1 MEKQKEVK
9 IIGLTINQQ
18 LGILQSCRL
27 AFDPKNK
34 LIAIKGEV
42 GAGKTTIQKAISL
55 GTQGAD
61 TLKDDKQLYGNI
73 DEEVQLL
80 DGEHKIFVGLKSIEG
95 GSLDYVIYTKDENG
109 KKKKNPEIDG
119 EKITPSSYLKSL
131 QTALTWRMDEL
142 MSENPTVQKKLLLE
156 IFKSQLA
163 GLGVVFDKK
172 DDKWNDSIL
181 GKIEAAEV
189 ERTEADFLRKQLG
202 GFLNQLSP
210 LGIDPENTDTY
221 PHYTDLKV
229 LEGKKTTLT
238 YKINNVD
245 EVRKGELEKL
255 KNSADSIVNDIK
267 EENRNIKE
275 RNKIKEEAF
284 KGLQDQHEQNLA
296 TKAGIRTDLKTL
308 EDAKCLKVG
317 GYEMLMNSLD
327 SQFTPETP
335 MCQPL
340 EVEVEF
346 DEETGNITSKT
357 KDFKEGSEI
366 YILLGSLDLIR
377 KEYSNKANEPKG
389 STREY
394 EDELKELTGS
404 IDIVDE
410 NNKRR
415 KMLDS
420 FLNWQELNNKV
431 IDLRN
436 EYANMLSGIN
446 TGVEGFKI
454 CIDKDESSKLDI
466 YLKYNGSYDP
476 EYFGNKEKEFRK
488 LSSYSGTQKPL
499 ICLLLQNFLL
509 SSKPKAM
516 RYLWI
521 DDVPI
526 DNKTKSLLERMGE
539 ELGVTIIVNI
549 TGDFEKSQLQDGEL
563 LIEGGEVFFN

>member
-55 GTQGAD
+55 GTKGAD
-61 TLKDDKQLYGNI
+61 TLKDDKQLYGEI

-80 DGEHKIFVGLKSIEG
+80 DGEHNIFVGLKSGDG

-119 EKITPSSYLKSL
+119 KKITPSSYLKSL

-156 IFKSQLA
+156 IFKNQLA

-172 DDKWNDSIL
+172 DEKWNDSIL
-181 GKIEAAEV
+181 GKIETAEND
-189 ERTEADFLRKQLG
+189 RTEADFLRKQLG

-210 LGIDPENTDTY
+210 LGIDPENPDTY

-245 EVRKGELEKL
+245 EVRKGELDKL
-255 KNSADSIVNDIK
+255 KNSADSIVNEIK
-267 EENRNIKE
+267 EENR
-275 RNKIKEEAF
+275 KIKDRNGVKELAF
-284 KGLQDQHEQNLA
+284 KGLQDQHEQNLM
-296 TKAGIRTDLKTL
+296 TKTGIRTDLKTL
-308 EDAKCLKVG
+308 EDQKCLKDG

-327 SQFTPETP
+327 SQFKPETP

-340 EVEVEF
+340 EAEVEF
-346 DEETGNITSKT
+346 DEETGNITSLHTDFEKGT
-357 KDFKEGSEI
+357 KIAS
-366 YILLGSLDLIR
+366 LLLDLKTIR
-377 KEYSNKANEPKG
+377 FDYSKKLKEPKG
-389 STREY
+389 STKEY
-394 EDELKELTGS
+394 EDELKELNGS
-404 IDIVDE
+404 IDIVKE
-410 NNKRR
+410 NNNRR

-420 FLNWQELNNKV
+420 FLNWQENNNLV
-431 IDLRN
+431 ISLRN

-446 TGVEGFKI
+446 TGVEGLKI
-454 CIDKDESSKLDI
+454 CIDRDESSKLDI
-466 YLKYNGSYDP
+466 YLKYNGAYDP
-476 EYFGNKEKEFRK
+476 EYFGNKKKEFRK

-509 SSKPKAM
+509 SEKPKAM

-563 LIEGGEVFFN
+563 LIQGGEVFFN